1 VIYNKKILADHNAP
15 LPKPDWTWSDFIES
29 ALAVRNKPS
38 KSGEKHIPLANFNSE
53 WIFRDLLVGHGGDFF
68 TADGLHS
75 RLGEAASVQAME
87 MFRDLAIT
95 HDVMPTSAEA
105 KSLSS
110 QGGWGAGGIAWFFN
124 QQAAYIFI
132 GRWAIVRVPAYLKRN
147 PDLVENIAAT
157 TLPRAPGR
165 PSRGVVGTRAAGINA
180 KTKNPEAAKRFLQY
194 LAGRDYSA
202 LIVEDGDAL
211 PPNPEM
217 ARTGADLVNSNVP
230 DAEFHQP
237 FIDAVENGVTL
248 KMSPFIEAQ
257 IVKRWALEAVEQ
269 VENGADPR
277 AAITRVAD
285 EIDERIRQNLRRR
298 PVLQAKYEQV
308 TGEKYSDNWW
318 REEVASR

>member
-1 VIYNKKILADHNAP
+1 MVDKRDATKIIVRCATGTGPDVVDIYDVFELATFAEAGMLMDLTPFAEEMGFGVENTYASLREGLSYEGKQYRFPCNVHANAVIYNKKILADHNAP

-87 MFRDLAIT
+87 MFRHLAIT

-132 GRWAIVRVPAYLKRN
+132 GRWAILTSCA
-147 PDLVENIAAT
+147 
-157 TLPRAPGR
+157 
-165 PSRGVVGTRAAGINA
+165 AAG
-180 KTKNPEAAKRFLQY
+180 
-194 LAGRDYSA
+194 
-202 LIVEDGDAL
+202 
-211 PPNPEM
+211 
-217 ARTGADLVNSNVP
+217 
-230 DAEFHQP
+230 
-237 FIDAVENGVTL
+237 
-248 KMSPFIEAQ
+248 
-257 IVKRWALEAVEQ
+257 
-269 VENGADPR
+269 
-277 AAITRVAD
+277 
-285 EIDERIRQNLRRR
+285 
-298 PVLQAKYEQV
+298 
-308 TGEKYSDNWW
+308 
-318 REEVASR
+318 